1 VNNMFSIAQ
10 PLTGVNCYNVP
21 MEITTLERAQVI
33 IDTLKARIH
42 LLEETLLAE
51 QTSHA
56 LTVLSYQKE
65 DQAPKEGRRYLD
77 G

>member
-1 VNNMFSIAQ
+1 
-10 PLTGVNCYNVP
+10 